1 MDEPLRCYRH
11 PDEETRV
18 QCSSC
23 GRPICTKCMITS
35 PVGMRCPEC
44 AGRKR
49 GPAQAA
55 TRAVSRG
62 TPVVTIGLIVVNV
75 LAFALER
82 GGDQTSE
89 AYQRGALVGSLVGDG
104 EWWRIVTSGFLH
116 ANLIHIAFNMFFLYV
131 LGSMLEPAIGRGRF
145 LTIYFVALLG
155 GSLGALIVTPNA
167 LTVGASGACFGLLGA
182 AIIVA
187 RDRGIPLVESG
198 LIGTLVINIV
208 FSFTFAGISIGG
220 HIGGL
225 IAGGVAGLLLVEL
238 GEKRRLDVIAYGACL
253 VLAVVLAVA
262 AVGVARSNIP
272 GLPVL

>member
-1 MDEPLRCYRH
+1 MTP
-11 PDEETRV
+11 
-18 QCSSC
+18 
-23 GRPICTKCMITS
+23 TS
-35 PVGMRCPEC
+35 VGMRCPEC
-44 AGRKR
+44 SRERTKVRTARTLG
-49 GPAQAA
+49 GEPSA
-55 TRAVSRG
+55 TYA
-62 TPVVTIGLIVVNV
+62 LIAVNV
-75 LAFALER
+75 LAFIGSSVAGGGLDALGGAG
-82 GGDQTSE
+82 GGDVN
-89 AYQRGALVGSLVGDG
+89 AHGGLFGPAIALKH
-104 EWWRIVTSGFLH
+104 EYWRIVTSGFLH

-155 GSLGALIVTPNA
+155 GSVGALIVTPNA

-208 FSFTFAGISIGG
+208 FSFTFSGISIGG

-225 IAGGVAGLLLVEL
+225 IAGGVAGVILVEV
-238 GEKRRLDVIAYGACL
+238 GEKRRRDVIAYGACL
-253 VLAVVLAVA
+253 ILGVVLAVA

-272 GLPVL
+272 GLSVL